1 MRGQLGRP
9 KAPAGPRARTMR
21 QGRWRNG
28 SKYPRLGISATSP
41 GRLLACP
48 TPRGGRGLRLRGG
61 RGPRATRFQ
70 DAAPRRRGGRR
81 GQRERQGPGSGSRGE
96 GNSGLGRTAPDQARD
111 ARGPAAAPPERSQP
125 RGPAA
130 KALARAAAYA
140 AAGLP
145 ATAAAR
151 REVASAAR
159 MLLLACFQ
167 KIGQSSDC
175 PSLVSNLP
183 AAKHAVSRLIDP

>member
-1 MRGQLGRP
+1 MRGQLGRQG
-9 KAPAGPRARTMR
+9 APAGPRARTMR

-145 ATAAAR
+145 
-151 REVASAAR
+151 
-159 MLLLACFQ
+159 LLLPVAKWQARPECCCLRAFRRLDSLLIVLPWFQ
-167 KIGQSSDC
+167 TFRPQ
-175 PSLVSNLP
+175 NMQ
-183 AAKHAVSRLIDP
+183 